1 MYEVEFE
8 IIYLLFDIIS
18 IDEVIFFESLIDL
31 IVINIFSIY
40 LLVDGELKIIDLV
53 LIELLYFFEMIIM
66 YELVIEI
73 FS

>member
-18 IDEVIFFESLIDL
+18 IDEVLFFESLIDL

>member
-8 IIYLLFDIIS
+8 IIYLLYNIIS

-31 IVINIFSIY
+31 IVINILGVY

-73 FS
+73 FN

>member
-18 IDEVIFFESLIDL
+18 IDEVLFFESLIDL
-31 IVINIFSIY
+31 IVINILGIY

-73 FS
+73 FN

>member
-18 IDEVIFFESLIDL
+18 IDEVLFFESLIDL

-40 LLVDGELKIIDLV
+40 LLVGGELKIIDLV